1 MRSGR
6 AITAALVA
14 LALAPGT
21 WLRSDVPPKNDTAPI
36 YVNALSVAQKTVG
49 PFRIEGVWELVS
61 DNDYAGGYSALTF
74 LGEGQLLAGS
84 DTGYRLAF
92 RTPVPGEDSV
102 IPAEAVGTLGGSNM
116 LDKRD
121 VDLEALTRD
130 PRTGTIWSAFERTNS
145 IQRYDSQM
153 RPTGRVVPP
162 AMIGWEAN
170 SGPETMARLPD
181 GRSLVIAEGTNGWL
195 SNSHDALLYMGDPVE
210 GADAIR
216 FTLASPYGYRP
227 VDAAMLDERRVLILL
242 RNFDPALPP
251 DFTSA
256 IAVGDVTEIAE
267 GEEWS
272 VEVIAQIEPPLPSD
286 NLEGMAVAPG
296 SDGVSEVWLIA
307 DDNFGAFQR
316 TLLYKLS
323 LPADF

>member
-6 AITAALVA
+6 AILAALVA

-21 WLRSDVPPKNDTAPI
+21 WVRSEIPPKNDIAPI
-36 YVNALSVAQKTVG
+36 AVNALSVAQQAVG

-61 DNDYAGGYSALTF
+61 DNDYFGGYSALTF
-74 LGEGQLLAGS
+74 LNEEMLLAGS

-92 RTPVPGEDSV
+92 RAPVPGEDST
-102 IPAEAVGTLGGSNM
+102 IPAEAIGTLGGSTM

-130 PRTGTIWSAFERTNS
+130 PRTGTIWSAFERSNS
-145 IQRYDSQM
+145 IQRYDAQM
-153 RPTGRVVPP
+153 RPTGRVAPS
-162 AMIGWEAN
+162 AMAGWEAN

-181 GRSLVIAEGTNGWL
+181 GRFLVIREGANGWL
-195 SNSHDALLYMGDPVE
+195 SNTHDALLFGGDPVE
-210 GADAIR
+210 GVEPVR
-216 FTLASPYGYRP
+216 FTFASPYGYRP

-256 IAVGDVTEIAE
+256 IAVGDVSEIAE
-267 GEEWS
+267 GSEWN
-272 VEVIAQIEPPLPSD
+272 VRLIAKIDPPLPSD
-286 NLEGMAVAPG
+286 NLEGIAVSANASG
-296 SDGVSEVWLIA
+296 SRDVWLIS
-307 DDNFGAFQR
+307 DDNFSSFQR